1 MKNPLVELPINE
13 EDLQTVSEIL
23 APLYK
28 TTAEGEAKDIKA
40 VIRDK
45 KGKRITSF
53 DYDHQVDELV
63 QWWRKIGER
72 MRMTEDE
79 VEKAYDAHWD

>member
-40 VIRDK
+40 VIRSCF
-45 KGKRITSF
+45 GTGASVETAGFIAVVAGQAIR
-53 DYDHQVDELV
+53 VM
-63 QWWRKIGER
+63 IGNHLIR
-72 MRMTEDE
+72 TGN
-79 VEKAYDAHWD
+79 VKVK

>member
-1 MKNPLVELPINE
+1 MNKPNPTKLNLTF
-13 EDLQTVSEIL
+13 ED
-23 APLYK
+23 
-28 TTAEGEAKDIKA
+28 EGEAYPTA